1 MPQSMVS
8 NNFRLCILVA
18 LVLITFIGFILSNQ
32 GLFAGSKQPKLA
44 NEIRAGPQEVAAIKG
59 EKAVS
64 PVKEEDKYKEGRET
78 LNDMKTFRRVPKW
91 VRACDKIT
99 SNEEELRDLP
109 HPIFR
114 EPSGKNHS
122 KRSTDLQ
129 PKVIPETRTPE
140 EIKEEIRLAN
150 VIRVEREKQEKFE
163 SLIGHLVNKT
173 DLKKLAS
180 NIFADDLRVSWHIN
194 NALNTATGVREMLI
208 PIEQWI
214 ELEQKAYYQFNTY
227 LQLNNE
233 TMMKSVEAML
243 SWVPRVAEN
252 LANNEKRDY
261 RTTLLLNNISKHLQ
275 LFSSLIEQANHDQ
288 KFLFKKMRF
297 YIRLERLVIKMICDI
312 KILQAFLSSLE
323 HSKTEFLGILKS
335 SHFQGANES
344 DWELLKRVNLSHIDS
359 MELRL
364 QYRNKVLEAPSLSKD
379 KMFVTDSTGGVYE
392 LGSEKFEPTLASA
405 QPDFIFVSRDIVP
418 IELRSLEWKSETN
431 HRDRVV
437 FKLLDS
443 VLQYYE
449 KTLIDIYA
457 NLK

>member
-18 LVLITFIGFILSNQ
+18 LVLTTFIGFILNYQ
-32 GLFAGSKQPKLA
+32 WLFAGSKQPKLA
-44 NEIRAGPQEVAAIKG
+44 NEIRAGPQEVAAMKG

-64 PVKEEDKYKEGRET
+64 PVKEEDKYKMGRET

-109 HPIFR
+109 LPIFR

-129 PKVIPETRTPE
+129 LKVIPETRTPE

-163 SLIGHLVNKT
+163 SLIGYLVNKT

-194 NALNTATGVREMLI
+194 NALNTATGVRKMLI
-208 PIEQWI
+208 KLEQWI
-214 ELEQKAYYQFNTY
+214 ELEQEAY
-227 LQLNNE
+227 LQSNNE

-243 SWVPRVAEN
+243 SWVPRVAEH

-288 KFLFKKMRF
+288 KFLYKSMRF
-297 YIRLERLVIKMICDI
+297 YIRVERLLIKMICDI

-392 LGSEKFEPTLASA
+392 LGSEKFGPTLASA
-405 QPDFIFVSRDIVP
+405 QPDFIFVGRDIVP
-418 IELRSLEWKSETN
+418 IELRSLETRSGKN